1 MGVTFIIF
9 AIITIKKM
17 ARKGD
22 IDSKSVA
29 SRVPME
35 VYLRLLKNSS
45 SNKQTLS
52 SYLCDV
58 LSDEKFGQGGV
69 TEKVVYRDRIIEK
82 KIEAPVYRDRI
93 VEKKVEIDN
102 PKISQENVALKKQ
115 IQLLED
121 EIKELKKVK
130 TALEPTYISIARDE
144 VKKGT
149 ADERTIKMIQELDSK
164 K

>member
-1 MGVTFIIF
+1 
-9 AIITIKKM
+9 M

-69 TEKVVYRDRIIEK
+69 TEKVVYRDRVIEK
-82 KIEAPVYRDRI
+82 KIEAPIYRDRI
-93 VEKKVEIDN
+93 VEKKIEIDN

-115 IQLLED
+115 IELLEL
-121 EIKELKKVK
+121 EIKKLTPKKYT
-130 TALEPTYISIARDE
+130 TAPTKNKEECHPDYEWFENENGEYIVLRKFGSR
-144 VKKGT
+144 
-149 ADERTIKMIQELDSK
+149 
-164 K
+164 